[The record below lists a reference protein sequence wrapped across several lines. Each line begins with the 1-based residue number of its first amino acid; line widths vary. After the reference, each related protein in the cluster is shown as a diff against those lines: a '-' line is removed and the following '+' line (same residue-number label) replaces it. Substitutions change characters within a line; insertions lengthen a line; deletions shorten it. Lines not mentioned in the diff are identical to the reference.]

1 MMMKIMQDLKEY
13 IKTSPKLNVQF
24 SRTKTEPGCEA
35 ILFHQVHN
43 KYSLDLGI
51 EENLGGKL
59 HGVNK
64 DSNSWCTR
72 TNYLGND
79 TKNRTVDNLQ
89 EDISIQTEQVM
100 EVDPE
105 KQQTLDE
112 DEPASKRQ
120 KTEED
125 LIPVGEFLARN
136 LSPVSFKVM
145 VPQMPDKPEWKLD
158 GQMLTL
164 TLQLTDTVNTN
175 QLLTVGSILKDPLST
190 CLPSSVYLYSN
201 GLPHSGYLCRRN
213 TDIMSHYSSV
223 LNMEYGN
230 IVLITVSLSASC
242 VSAPQPPVLHMWN

>member
-13 IKTSPKLNVQF
+13 FKTSPKLNVQF

-43 KYSLDLGI
+43 KYSFDLGI

-89 EDISIQTEQVM
+89 EDISIQTGQVM

-105 KQQTLDE
+105 KQQTWI
-112 DEPASKRQ
+112 RMNQ
-120 KTEED
+120 
-125 LIPVGEFLARN
+125 PVRDRRLRKILFLW
-136 LSPVSFKVM
+136 VSSW
-145 VPQMPDKPEWKLD
+145 QE
-158 GQMLTL
+158 T
-164 TLQLTDTVNTN
+164 
-175 QLLTVGSILKDPLST
+175 SA
-190 CLPSSVYLYSN
+190 
-201 GLPHSGYLCRRN
+201 
-213 TDIMSHYSSV
+213 
-223 LNMEYGN
+223 
-230 IVLITVSLSASC
+230 VSLSR
-242 VSAPQPPVLHMWN
+242 